1 MNSETAADYFRR
13 GVEAAQLGFPDKA
26 AAEFEEAAHMEP
38 DNAEVQFN
46 LGTAFLSMGEFE
58 QAIVNLKRAVELNP
72 DMSDGWG
79 NLAVAHAA
87 IGEDERSE
95 RAAAEAVER
104 GAFPDGLAT
113 VIDYVKS
120 RRAPTGKTPTSPDQ

>member
-120 RRAPTGKTPTSPDQ
+120 RRAPTGKTTAAPDQ

>member
-1 MNSETAADYFRR
+1 MNSESAADYFRR
-13 GVEAAQLGFPDKA
+13 GIEAAQLGFPDKA

-58 QAIVNLKRAVELNP
+58 QAIVNLTRAVELNP

-95 RAAAEAVER
+95 RAAEQAVGR

-113 VIDYVKS
+113 VIEYVKS
-120 RRAPTGKTPTSPDQ
+120 RRAPTGNRPAAPEQ

>member
-1 MNSETAADYFRR
+1 MNSKIAAEHFRK
-13 GVEAAQLGFPDKA
+13 GIEAAQLGFPDRA
-26 AAEFEEAAHMEP
+26 AAEFEEAAYLEA

-46 LGTAFLSMGEFE
+46 LGTAYLSMGEFE
-58 QAIVNLKRAVELNP
+58 QAIVNLSRAVELKP

-87 IGEDERSE
+87 IGEDERSQ
-95 RAAAEAVER
+95 RAVDQAVEQ
-104 GAFPDGLAT
+104 GAFPDGLAA

-120 RRAPTGKTPTSPDQ
+120 RRAPTGKTPAAPDQ

>member
-1 MNSETAADYFRR
+1 MNNETADYFRR

-26 AAEFEEAAHMEP
+26 AAEFEEAAHLEP

-58 QAIVNLKRAVELNP
+58 QAIVNLSRAVELNP

-120 RRAPTGKTPTSPDQ
+120 RRAPIGKRPAAPEQ

>member
-1 MNSETAADYFRR
+1 MNGESAADYFRR
-13 GVEAAQLGFPDKA
+13 GIEAAQLGFPDKA

-58 QAIVNLKRAVELNP
+58 QAIVNLKRAVELDP

-95 RAAAEAVER
+95 RAADQAIER
-104 GAFPDGLAT
+104 GAVPDGLAT

-120 RRAPTGKTPTSPDQ
+120 RRAPTGKRPAAPDR

>member
-1 MNSETAADYFRR
+1 MTDGTAAEHFRK
-13 GVEAAQLGFPDKA
+13 GIEAAQLGFPDRA
-26 AAEFEEAAHMEP
+26 AAEFEEAAYLEP

-46 LGTAFLSMGEFE
+46 LGTAYLSMGEFE
-58 QAIVNLKRAVELNP
+58 QAIVNLSRAVELKP

-87 IGEDERSE
+87 IGEDERSQ
-95 RAAAEAVER
+95 RAVDQAVKR
-104 GAFPDGLAT
+104 GAFPGGLAA

-120 RRAPTGKTPTSPDQ
+120 KRAPTGTTPAATDE

>member
-1 MNSETAADYFRR
+1 MNDETAAGYFRR

-26 AAEFEEAAHMEP
+26 AAEFEEAAYLEP
-38 DNAEVQFN
+38 ENAEVQFN
-46 LGTAFLSMGEFE
+46 LGTAYLSMGEFE
-58 QAIVNLKRAVELNP
+58 QAILNLARAVELKP

-95 RAAAEAVER
+95 RAADKAIER

-113 VIDYVKS
+113 VIDYVKGK
-120 RRAPTGKTPTSPDQ
+120 RAPTGKSPAAPDQ